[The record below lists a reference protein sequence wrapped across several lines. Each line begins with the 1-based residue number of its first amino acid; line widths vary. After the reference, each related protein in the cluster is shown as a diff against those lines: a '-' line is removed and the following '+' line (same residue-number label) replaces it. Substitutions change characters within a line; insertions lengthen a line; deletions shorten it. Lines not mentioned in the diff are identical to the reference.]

1 VFWVFI
7 LIALFALGYG
17 AYALVR
23 APQLRVHE
31 IIVTVDGHTVTEHD
45 VLKAARIDP
54 NANAWLLDTHAIEQR
69 VAAIPYVASVRLTR
83 TPPADVDIAVTERVP
98 SHCVQTRT
106 GAYTLDDKAR
116 VLQTGCARS
125 TLVRIDAPHAII
137 AALGSSPEDSV
148 VVGLLA
154 AAKALDHA
162 KLHVRSL
169 ARDRYGDLVAT
180 DATGVELRLG
190 ADTDLAKKAALVGP
204 VRAATRNRPIRVID
218 LRAPETPTV
227 EFR

>member
-1 VFWVFI
+1 M
-7 LIALFALGYG
+7 
-17 AYALVR
+17 
-23 APQLRVHE
+23 
-31 IIVTVDGHTVTEHD
+31 
-45 VLKAARIDP
+45 
-54 NANAWLLDTHAIEQR
+54 
-69 VAAIPYVASVRLTR
+69 
-83 TPPADVDIAVTERVP
+83 
-98 SHCVQTRT
+98 
-106 GAYTLDDKAR
+106 
-116 VLQTGCARS
+116 
-125 TLVRIDAPHAII
+125 
-137 AALGSSPEDSV
+137 